1 MWSARLCEV
10 RVRELWFGVYF
21 SDAMLRIIPAP
32 GMRYQSVLSFL
43 SDAWRTG
50 AMCVEVVRN
59 IAFPHRAAR
68 ESARRGRRCYAQ
80 WLPKMSRAVRRF
92 GIASLEG
99 RGGPAG
105 YGRTLCRH

>member
-1 MWSARLCEV
+1 M
-10 RVRELWFGVYF
+10 
-21 SDAMLRIIPAP
+21 
-32 GMRYQSVLSFL
+32 LSFL

-50 AMCVEVVRN
+50 AICVEVVRN

-68 ESARRGRRCYAQ
+68 ESARRERRCYAQ

-92 GIASLEG
+92 GMASLEG

-105 YGRTLCRH
+105 YGRTLCRHALPNDVVVQRMH